1 VPPRSTRSRPLRRG
15 RRRVGA
21 SRQGDEHI
29 LDPLQR
35 IIVSAPVF
43 LLAIVLHE
51 VAHGY
56 VAYRLGDDTAKLA
69 GRLTLN
75 PIAHLD
81 VLGTLMFIVSSLV
94 GFGFGW
100 AKPVP
105 VNPLRLRHFRRGQI
119 LVSLAGVTAN
129 LAQALAWA
137 GLLRLAYHF
146 APDSSIGDAAIV
158 FCSFGII
165 INLILLIFNLL
176 PVPPLDGW
184 RVLTNALRISYTAPI
199 LRLESMGFMLLF
211 VLLYLHVLDPVFHV
225 TLWPLYNLLVPRAL
239 GM

>member
-1 VPPRSTRSRPLRRG
+1 MGV
-15 RRRVGA
+15 

-29 LDPLQR
+29 LGPLQR
-35 IIVSAPVF
+35 IVVSAPVF

-81 VLGTLMFIVSSLV
+81 VLGTLMFIVSSWV

-105 VNPLRLRHFRRGQI
+105 VNPLRLRHMRRDHI

-146 APDSSIGDAAIV
+146 LPYSNIGTAAIIL
-158 FCSFGII
+158 CNFGII

-184 RVLTNALRISYTAPI
+184 RVLTNALRIAYTVPV
-199 LRLESMGFMLLF
+199 LRFEGMGFMLLF
-211 VLLYLHVLDPVFHV
+211 LLLYLHVLDPVFHV
-225 TLWPLYNLLVPRAL
+225 TLGPLYNLLVPPAL
-239 GM
+239 GGM